1 MTLEEFLK
9 LALEPCG
16 GRQRPGQAFMNVVF
30 SLNQHLYR
38 DLLSLGFDAFYD
50 DSKMWAA
57 VEWITRNAHS
67 YFPVQNSSQK
77 R

>member
-1 MTLEEFLK
+1 MNLEEFLR

-16 GRQRPGQAFMNVVF
+16 RSQRPGQAFMNSVF

-38 DLLSLGFDAFYD
+38 DLLSLGLDAFYD

-57 VEWITRNAHS
+57 VEWITRNAES
-67 YFPVQNSSQK
+67 YFPLQSSHQK
-77 R
+77 

>member
-9 LALEPCG
+9 LALEPSPGC
-16 GRQRPGQAFMNVVF
+16 QRPGQAFMNAVF

-38 DLLSLGFDAFYD
+38 DLLSLGHDAFYD

-57 VEWITRNAHS
+57 VEWITRNAES
-67 YFPVQNSSQK
+67 YFPVQSSPQK
-77 R
+77 

>member
-1 MTLEEFLK
+1 MSVEEFLK

-16 GRQRPGQAFMNVVF
+16 RSQRPGQAFMNVVF

-50 DSKMWAA
+50 DAKVWAA
-57 VEWITRNAHS
+57 VEWITRNAES
-67 YFPVQNSSQK
+67 YFTVQTSPEK
-77 R
+77 

>member
-1 MTLEEFLK
+1 MSVDEFLK

-16 GRQRPGQAFMNVVF
+16 RSQRPGQAFMNAVF

-50 DSKMWAA
+50 DAKVWPA
-57 VEWITRNAHS
+57 VEWSVRNAHS
-67 YFPVQNSSQK
+67 YFPVQS
-77 R
+77 